1 LPGKTLTLE
10 YLDRSFRA
18 ASREIHGMSTSQQT
32 KNPTNKDQKK
42 IEVLVVTT
50 QYAPDFGP
58 SAPIYTALCEDLQQ
72 IGCNVTVITAFPH
85 YANAKEL
92 FWNSKKLI
100 EESISNG
107 VRIIRTYIYTVPKSS
122 LWRRLLYHASFNFFS
137 TLALLKVKKPD
148 IILADAPTLCSGMA
162 LAFKSFIGRTP
173 FIYIVQDIYPDV
185 LERLGVLRNQR
196 ILNFIGSVEKAFYK
210 KAACISVLS
219 EGFKENIV
227 HKGIPAE
234 KITVIPVGV
243 DTDFIKPM
251 TRDNELRE
259 KWDLENKFVVLYAGN
274 IGFSQGLETIVHTA
288 KLLNDQADIS
298 FVIVGDGS
306 MKGQLQAMAKES
318 GLSSVKIL
326 PFQPREC
333 VPLLYAMADV
343 CLVPLKRDIVVES
356 VPSKTYSIMAS
367 GRPFIAAVDKRTE
380 IGQLAEQTHSGI
392 RVEPENSEELSKVI
406 LKLKKDNPLRK
417 EMGERGRNYVMETC
431 SRHTAAKQHLE
442 LILKS
447 LGQDQPVHED

>member
-1 LPGKTLTLE
+1 MSPSQSHKSTL
-10 YLDRSFRA
+10 
-18 ASREIHGMSTSQQT
+18 
-32 KNPTNKDQKK
+32 KKDQK
-42 IEVLVVTT
+42 IEVLVITT

-100 EESISNG
+100 EESVSNG

-122 LWRRLLYHASFNFFS
+122 LWKRLLYHASFNFFS
-137 TLALLKVKKPD
+137 TLALLKVRKPD

-196 ILNFIGSVEKAFYK
+196 ILNFIGSVEKVFYK

-219 EGFKENIV
+219 KGFKENII
-227 HKGIPAE
+227 HKGIPAD

-243 DTDFIKPM
+243 DTDFIKPLA
-251 TRDNELRE
+251 RDNELRR

-274 IGFSQGLETIVHTA
+274 IGFSQGLETILETA
-288 KLLNDQADIS
+288 KSLDDHADIS

-318 GLSSVKIL
+318 GLSSMKIL

-367 GRPFIAAVDKRTE
+367 GRPFIATVDKRTE

-392 RVEPENSEELSKVI
+392 RVEPENPDELAKAI
-406 LKLKKDNPLRK
+406 INLRNNDQLRN
-417 EMGERGRNYVMETC
+417 EMGDKGRDYVVETC
-431 SRHTAAKQHLE
+431 SRHVAAKQHYK
-442 LILKS
+442 LILNS
-447 LGQDQPVHED
+447 LTK